1 MELDYAAIG
10 KRIKLARIKADIT
23 QERLAEILGVTTPY
37 VSRLERGAKS
47 INLKRLMEIADVLTP
62 DSLDSLVCDNLREHK
77 AEYDS
82 EATELLADCDAFER
96 AQLLEQMRC
105 NKARMRTLKE
115 HYQK

>member
-1 MELDYAAIG
+1 MELDFKAIG

-23 QERLAEILGVTTPY
+23 QEQLAEILGVTTPY

-47 INLKRLMEIADVLTP
+47 INLKRLIEIADVLTP
-62 DSLDSLVCDNLREHK
+62 DSLDPLVCDNLREHK
-77 AEYDS
+77 AEYNN

-96 AQLLEQMRC
+96 TQLIEQMRD
-105 NKARMRTLKE
+105 NKARMRIQKE